1 MPVVNYLIFNS
12 GDYFGRVICGLIE
25 RPKNNPHLVLMLTIL
40 RIALVPLLMTA
51 NVETHYY
58 LPLFI
63 KSDITFILLMA
74 ALGLTNG
81 YLANITLIMVP
92 KSVMH
97 HEKEMASSIMAASL
111 SLGLMIG
118 AYTSLM
124 LVQLV

>member
-1 MPVVNYLIFNS
+1 MPVTNYLIFNS
-12 GDYFGRVICGLIE
+12 GDYFGRVICGYFE
-25 RPKNNPHLVLMLTIL
+25 RPRNNPHLVLMLTIL

-63 KSDITFILLMA
+63 KSDITFMLLVA
-74 ALGLTNG
+74 ALGLSNG
-81 YLANITLIMVP
+81 YLANITLIMAP
-92 KSVMH
+92 KTVMH

-111 SLGLMIG
+111 SFGLMIG